1 MAKTARREEVN
12 RRKAIQE
19 DTGLIAMRVFE
30 NLLARESRSEITDE
44 DSQLK
49 QAAANVLAGSDLH
62 HHGVI
67 EL

>member
-1 MAKTARREEVN
+1 MN
-12 RRKAIQE
+12 RRKAVQE
-19 DTGLIAMRVFE
+19 ETSLIAMRVFE
-30 NLLARESRSEITDE
+30 NLLARDSRSEITDE

-49 QAAANVLAGSDLH
+49 QATAMNVLAGSDLH